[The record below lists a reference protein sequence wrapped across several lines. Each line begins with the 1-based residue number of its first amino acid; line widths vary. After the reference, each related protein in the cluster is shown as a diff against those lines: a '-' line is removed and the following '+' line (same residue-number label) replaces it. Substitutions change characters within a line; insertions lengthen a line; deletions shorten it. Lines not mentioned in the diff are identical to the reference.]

1 MSTEYLPWSSLASIA
16 TAGVLTEGW
25 TLADCADPE
34 TPRSFTLPVSFASA
48 FAHPPVVQAGLV
60 GFDLDQRQSGR
71 LSTRV
76 ANITPSGFDLVFTTW
91 DDTRVYAVEVSWLA
105 VGP

>member
-1 MSTEYLPWSSLASIA
+1 MSSEYLPWSSLAAIT

-25 TLADCADPE
+25 TLAACDDPE
-34 TPRSFTLPVSFASA
+34 TPRTFTLPVAFAA
-48 FAHPPVVQAGLV
+48 PFAHPPVVQAGLV
-60 GFDLDQRQSGR
+60 GFDLDQRDSGR

-76 ANITPSGFDLVFTTW
+76 TNITTTGFDLVFTTW
-91 DDTRVYAVEVSWLA
+91 EDTRVYAVEVSWLA